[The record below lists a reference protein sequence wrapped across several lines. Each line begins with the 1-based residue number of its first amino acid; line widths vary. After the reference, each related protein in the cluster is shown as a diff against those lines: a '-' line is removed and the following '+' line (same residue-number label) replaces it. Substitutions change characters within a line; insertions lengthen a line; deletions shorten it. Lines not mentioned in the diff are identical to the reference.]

1 MVGLTFG
8 LIGFIGVLGIGGATF
23 QINRKKE
30 QAEEANQA
38 KSVFLSRMSHDIRT
52 PLNGIIGYL
61 DLEDGNLQN
70 QELLLQYRKNAR
82 VAANHLLSL
91 INVF

>member
-1 MVGLTFG
+1 
-8 LIGFIGVLGIGGATF
+8 
-23 QINRKKE
+23 
-30 QAEEANQA
+30 
-38 KSVFLSRMSHDIRT
+38 MSHDIRT

-91 INVF
+91 INDVLNMSKLKMIKWSLHMKHLICANWQVIFWH

>member
-1 MVGLTFG
+1 
-8 LIGFIGVLGIGGATF
+8 
-23 QINRKKE
+23 
-30 QAEEANQA
+30 
-38 KSVFLSRMSHDIRT
+38 MSHDIRT

-91 INVF
+91 INDVLNMSKLEDDKVEFTHEAFDLCELAGDIRH